1 MHDLNPLER
10 RFFDWLSRTPDNFL
24 AILPIAVFLGL
35 SLLGILAISAIAGR
49 SPLGDSY
56 VSWVIAWI
64 EIAALV
70 LYTTA
75 IFSMTAALLRSR
87 RFKLLELHQ
96 TMRDI
101 QAMSWREFED
111 LVAAFY
117 QAKGYEVEPRGGDA
131 PDGGVDLIVGKGG
144 SRWLVQCK
152 HYRNQLVDVRALREL
167 LGLVTAKGVEG
178 GIFVA
183 CGLFEERALAFAK
196 GNTKLELIGGEQLR
210 DMVANTVRSRAS
222 GTSCPVC
229 GGTMRE
235 TTGRFGPFFGC
246 SNFPACHGWLPLPSA
261 VRPSPASTP

>member
-1 MHDLNPLER
+1 MNDLNAFDR
-10 RFFDWLSRTPDNFL
+10 RLFAWLSRRSDQLL
-24 AILPIAVFLGL
+24 AALPIAIFICVGVI
-35 SLLGILAISAIAGR
+35 GIVAISAIAHR
-49 SPLGDSY
+49 SPDNY
-56 VSWVIAWI
+56 MNWVMAWLI
-64 EIAALV
+64 VAAFALYFAAIYTIAAV
-70 LYTTA
+70 
-75 IFSMTAALLRSR
+75 FLRSR

-117 QAKGYEVEPRGGDA
+117 QAKGYEVEPRGGDL

-167 LGLVTAKGVEG
+167 LGVVAARGVAG
-178 GIFVA
+178 GILVA
-183 CGLFEERALAFAK
+183 CGAFDERALAFAK

-210 DMVANTVRSRAS
+210 ELVADAVRTRRP
-222 GTSCPVC
+222 GTTCPEC
-229 GGTMRE
+229 GSALRE
-235 TTGRFGPFFGC
+235 TTGRYGPFLGC

-261 VRPSPASTP
+261 ARPAPSSKS